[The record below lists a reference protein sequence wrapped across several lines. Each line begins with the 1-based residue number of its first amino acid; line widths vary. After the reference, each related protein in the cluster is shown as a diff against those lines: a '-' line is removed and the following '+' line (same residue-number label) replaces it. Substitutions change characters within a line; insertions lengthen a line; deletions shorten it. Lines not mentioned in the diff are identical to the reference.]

1 MIRRKRPPMRQAVPA
16 GELLEK
22 LLHSFGLDKRLQQY
36 SALVIWDEVVGAQI
50 AAHARPHK
58 LRGAVL
64 EVCVD
69 QPAWM
74 QQLQLMKPQLLQKL
88 NDHPAKPGIKE
99 IFLKK
104 GKLPQQVEKAPE
116 PPPVWK
122 TSPLDPEIKKQIAEI
137 LNAVEDEELRY
148 RLEQMLSK
156 QVRLT
161 MFRENAR
168 EKDDYGEET
177 I

>member
-1 MIRRKRPPMRQAVPA
+1 MIRRKRPPMREAIPA

-88 NDHPAKPGIKE
+88 NEHPAKPGIKE

-104 GKLPQQVEKAPE
+104 GKLPQQVEEAPE
-116 PPPVWK
+116 PPPAWRSAV
-122 TSPLDPEIKKQIAEI
+122 LDREEKQQISEI
-137 LNAVEDEELRY
+137 LEAVEDPELRI
-148 RLEQMLSK
+148 RLERMLSK
-156 QVRLT
+156 QARLLKAESAVNSDT
-161 MFRENAR
+161 
-168 EKDDYGEET
+168 
-177 I
+177 

>member
-1 MIRRKRPPMRQAVPA
+1 MIRRKRPRMRKAVSA

-50 AAHARPHK
+50 AAHARPSK
-58 LRGAVL
+58 IRGAVL

-88 NDHPAKPGIKE
+88 NEHPAEPGIKE

-104 GKLPQQVEKAPE
+104 GKLPPLTEEAPE
-116 PPPVWK
+116 PPPAWRSAV
-122 TSPLDPEIKKQIAEI
+122 LDPEEKQQISEI
-137 LNAVEDEELRY
+137 LEAVEDPELRT
-148 RLEQMLSK
+148 RLERMLSK
-156 QVRLT
+156 QARLLKAGAAVKSDT
-161 MFRENAR
+161 
-168 EKDDYGEET
+168 
-177 I
+177 